1 MARFNHLHKPFDN
14 AKVRQAALAAFAQ
27 EPFLRAQVGVK
38 ALYKPC
44 AEHVHLRH
52 AVRQRPPAATSRRSR
67 T

>member
-38 ALYKPC
+38 ELYKPC
-44 AEHVHLRH
+44 ASMFICGTPYGST
-52 AVRQRPPAATSRRSR
+52 AGASCRRSR